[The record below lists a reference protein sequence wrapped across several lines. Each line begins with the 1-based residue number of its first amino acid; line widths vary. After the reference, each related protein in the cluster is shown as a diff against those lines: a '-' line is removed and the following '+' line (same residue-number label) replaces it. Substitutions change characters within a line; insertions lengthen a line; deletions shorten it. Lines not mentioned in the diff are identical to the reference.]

1 MLIHLIIKEIRAHL
15 LSYRFVLT
23 LLLFFVLTVSS
34 VEIIAL
40 NYDRQAANY
49 AETKRSQKET
59 LKEVTNFRTLQWRGL
74 NVEKAPNP
82 LSVFAMGLEREMS
95 RSVKVS
101 RFEDA
106 KLGRSKYAN
115 PLFTLF
121 ATPDLLY
128 IVNIVG
134 SLLAVLF
141 AFDAIC
147 GEQEE
152 GTLKLVMAYSVPRHI
167 VLLAKWIG
175 GYIALIL
182 PFLASVF
189 AALMFAELTTSL
201 TFGAGDWPAFLGVLG
216 VAALYISV
224 FYALAM
230 WISTLTHR
238 ASTSLVL
245 NFLIWVVLVLLIPNT
260 APMAARAL
268 SPVPSPGVIAGQREA
283 IQTGVWRNMRQRY
296 RQASRDERDALR
308 DEAMAEIRSETDKLV
323 ADYLQKVESQIS
335 TGITLARL
343 SPSASYVYATA
354 GMAGSGLSDFGNLRD
369 YVGRYRIEFLD
380 KIQQL
385 EEERN
390 RELEGRHRSGRAP
403 GGSGTRRSIR
413 TICPSFSRRARAW
426 RTTLVGSQVDLLIL
440 IVLNA
445 GFLPRFLLGI
455 PALRSHEMRGGKC
468 SWSSP

>member
-1 MLIHLIIKEIRAHL
+1 MLALLIAKEIRGHL

-23 LLLFFVLTVSS
+23 FLLFFVLIVSS

-40 NYDRQAANY
+40 NYDRQAANH
-49 AETKRSQKET
+49 AETRRSQEES
-59 LKEVTNFRTLQWRGL
+59 LKEATDFRSLRWRGFK
-74 NVEKAPNP
+74 VEKAPNP

-101 RFEDA
+101 RFEEA

-115 PLFTLF
+115 PLFALF
-121 ATPDLLY
+121 PAPDLLY

-141 AFDAIC
+141 AFDAVC

-152 GTLKLVMAYSVPRHI
+152 GTLKLVMAYSVPRHL

-175 GYIALIL
+175 GFTALIL

-189 AALMFAELTTSL
+189 TALLFAELTTSL
-201 TFGAGDWPAFLGVLG
+201 TFVASDWSAFLGVIG
-216 VAALYISV
+216 VAVIYMAV

-238 ASTSLVL
+238 STTSLVL
-245 NFLIWVVLVLLIPNT
+245 SFLIWVVLVLLVPNT
-260 APMAARAL
+260 APMAARAMA
-268 SPVPSPGVIAGQREA
+268 PVPSPGVIAGQREG
-283 IQTGVWRNMRQRY
+283 IQREVWRGVRR
-296 RQASRDERDALR
+296 RRREVRGEEREALI
-308 DEAMAEIRSETDKLV
+308 DQAMAEIRSQTDKV
-323 ADYLQKVESQIS
+323 MADYLQKVDSQIR
-335 TGITLARL
+335 TGILLARL

-354 GMAGSGLSDFGNLRD
+354 GLASTGLMEFTDLRE
-369 YVGRYRIEFLD
+369 YIGRYRIEFLD
-380 KIQQL
+380 AIRQM

-390 RELEGRHRSGRAP
+390 RQLEGVTDEDERQEIRDAPIDPDDLPEFSPERA
-403 GGSGTRRSIR
+403 GL
-413 TICPSFSRRARAW
+413 AEN
-426 RTTLVGSQVDLLIL
+426 LVAVQTDLLIL

-445 GFLPRFLLGI
+445 VFFLGAYSGFLRYDL
-455 PALRSHEMRGGKC
+455 MK
-468 SWSSP
+468 